1 VDRHRN
7 DDTRPY
13 AYKTTDHGETW
24 TAISGNLPQENNL
37 HVIRESS
44 RNANLLFVGTE
55 FGLYGTLD
63 GGKHWHHMKTG
74 LPPAVLVH
82 DLVIHPRERELVVG
96 THGRSI
102 YIVDI
107 APLEEMTAQVLAGD
121 VHLFDIRPAL
131 AIKQRKGEVAKDGPV
146 HLSPNPAYGAVIAF
160 YLAPLEKG
168 APVVTIVDK
177 DGNTVAALK
186 GAPRGGIQQVVWN
199 LERTGGTELVAPGDY
214 TARLQIGDRTLTK
227 TVRVEAEEP

>member
-1 VDRHRN
+1 MTANIPVLAKESWVTRVECSHHAEGTCFVTVDRHRN

-13 AYKTTDHGETW
+13 VYRTTDYGASW
-24 TAISGNLPQENNL
+24 QALAGDLPSDRNV

-44 RNANLLFVGTE
+44 KNSNLLFVGTE

-96 THGRSI
+96 THGRGL

-107 APLEEMTAQVLAGD
+107 APLEQITGRVLESEAY
-121 VHLFDIRPAL
+121 LFDIRPAQ
-131 AIKQRKGEVAKDGPV
+131 AFKVRQGEVGKDGPV
-146 HLSPNPAYGAVIAF
+146 HLSPNPPYGAAIAL
-160 YLAPLEKG
+160 YLRDPSAR
-168 APVVTIVDK
+168 PVTVTILDK
-177 DGNTVAALK
+177 DG
-186 GAPRGGIQQVVWN
+186 
-199 LERTGGTELVAPGDY
+199 
-214 TARLQIGDRTLTK
+214 
-227 TVRVEAEEP
+227 